1 MSFRVYIMLKGFS
14 YLLLIIFFLILGSI
28 KIGTIAACGKLSWS
42 LLDGLIER
50 LFTEYL
56 MLVDPVTNLGLSAE
70 SVASYNIGEIS
81 RYPQVFLTHVLYS
94 GGSSFKFI
102 WQTDSKR
109 KPNSKVRVNLLW
121 PKFHPPPYFTRK
133 PNLTN
138 FYN

>member
-1 MSFRVYIMLKGFS
+1 MLKGFS

-94 GGSSFKFI
+94 GGSSLNFI
-102 WQTDSKR
+102 
-109 KPNSKVRVNLLW
+109 
-121 PKFHPPPYFTRK
+121 
-133 PNLTN
+133 
-138 FYN
+138 